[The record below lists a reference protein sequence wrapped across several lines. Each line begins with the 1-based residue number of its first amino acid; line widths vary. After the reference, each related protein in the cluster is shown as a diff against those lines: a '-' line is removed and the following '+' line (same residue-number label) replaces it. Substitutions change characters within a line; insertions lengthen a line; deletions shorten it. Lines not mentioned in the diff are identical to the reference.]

1 MHPAHQGCPPVSA
14 GPDPSRPLTAAMAS
28 RALPVTVENHWFQLA
43 VTLKTNRQK
52 RSREK
57 LFFVE
62 GVRSVNALR
71 SSSAWQVTA
80 LFYCPAKRLSGWARD
95 VLDTFPAAQR
105 LELSAQLMEKLSD
118 RDEGSEVL
126 ALVRM
131 PVVLP
136 RDVRPSH
143 DGCVV
148 VLDRPGNPG
157 NLGSII
163 RSCDAFGSQGI
174 VVTGHSVDPFDPL
187 AIRASAG
194 AFFSQQVAR
203 VDEHAAFDAW
213 LADCA
218 AACPGLRVVGTSAR
232 AVRPVDASDLGGP
245 VVLLFGNETTGLSP
259 WLKSRCQ
266 ELVGMPMHGTATSL
280 NLAAAVTAVLYERD
294 RQRRNH
300 A

>member
-1 MHPAHQGCPPVSA
+1 M
-14 GPDPSRPLTAAMAS
+14 AA

-43 VTLKTNRQK
+43 STLKTNRQK

-57 LFFVE
+57 MFFVE

-71 SSSAWQVTA
+71 ASPSWQVAA

-95 VLDTFPAAQR
+95 VLDAFPSAQR
-105 LELSAQLMEKLSD
+105 LELSSALMEKLSD
-118 RDEGSEVL
+118 REEGSEVL

-131 PVVLP
+131 P
-136 RDVRPSH
+136 DVHAHDLVPAR

-157 NLGSII
+157 NLGSIL
-163 RSCDAFGSQGI
+163 RSCDAFGSQGV
-174 VVTGHSVDPFDPL
+174 VVTGHAVDPWDPL
-187 AIRASAG
+187 VIRASAG
-194 AFFSQQVAR
+194 AFFSQKVTR
-203 VDEHAAFDAW
+203 VDEHAAFETW
-213 LADCA
+213 LSACS

-232 AVRPVDASDLGGP
+232 AARTVDASDIRGP

-266 ELVGMPMHGTATSL
+266 ELVGMPMRGVATSL

-294 RQRRNH
+294 RQRRNN

>member
-1 MHPAHQGCPPVSA
+1 MPP
-14 GPDPSRPLTAAMAS
+14 
-28 RALPVTVENHWFQLA
+28 RAIPVTAENHWFQLA
-43 VTLKTNRQK
+43 STLKTNRQK

-71 SSSAWQVTA
+71 ASPAWEVTA
-80 LFYCPAKRLSGWARD
+80 LLYCPAKRLSGWAGD
-95 VLDTFPAAQR
+95 VLDRFPGAQR
-105 LELSAQLMEKLSD
+105 LELSAELMEKLSD

-131 PVVLP
+131 PEVSP
-136 RDVRPSH
+136 RDVRPAR

-157 NLGSII
+157 NLGSIL
-163 RSCDAFGSQGI
+163 RSCDAFGTQGI
-174 VVTGHSVDPFDPL
+174 LVTGHAVDPFDPL
-187 AIRASAG
+187 VIRASAG
-194 AFFSQQVAR
+194 AFFSQRVTR

-232 AVRPVDASDLGGP
+232 FDRPADASDLRGP
-245 VVLLFGNETTGLSP
+245 IALLFGNETTGLSP

-266 ELVGMPMHGTATSL
+266 ELVGMPMRGAATSL
-280 NLAAAVTAVLYERD
+280 NLAAAVTAILYERD